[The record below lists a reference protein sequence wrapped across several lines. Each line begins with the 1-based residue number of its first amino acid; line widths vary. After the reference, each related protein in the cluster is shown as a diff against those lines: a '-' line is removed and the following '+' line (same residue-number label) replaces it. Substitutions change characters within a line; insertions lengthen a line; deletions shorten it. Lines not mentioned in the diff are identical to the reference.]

1 MDITTLMMTVIGLPD
16 GYTRSVFSKGY
27 LYCTE
32 ESKQMWRERESTSEI
47 SMGPV
52 CPTEIPR

>member
-1 MDITTLMMTVIGLPD
+1 VKCTKHRDVDITTLMMTVIGLPD

-32 ESKQMWRERESTSEI
+32 ESKQM
-47 SMGPV
+47 
-52 CPTEIPR
+52 